1 MMFKGIVLGPTLQ
14 LSHMFYA
21 DDAVFVGQWS
31 DANIDTLVHV
41 LDCFHRASGMR
52 INMNK
57 RKLMGI
63 SFDEVKVT
71 IVAFKIG
78 YFVLKTPFSYLDED
92 TFNWWKVN
100 TSQVSLRFNV
110 YLSYVNF
117 KVPMRVLQRLESIQ
131 SHFFNGNDIHGKKL
145 SWVKWK
151 KILASKEKGGL
162 GVSSLYALN
171 RGLLLKWVCRF
182 ITQSSSLW
190 ARVIKE
196 IHRDDGKIG
205 KNAKSNYPS
214 IWLDIVH
221 KMEVLN
227 KQGIDVSNC
236 IKIKLGNRENTSF
249 WNDIWRE
256 DSALK
261 YLYPRLY
268 ALESCKDVNVALTLS
283 HARLDFS
290 FRRAPSGG
298 AEEEQLIELSNQIEG
313 VILTN
318 SRDR

>member
-1 MMFKGIVLGPTLQ
+1 MLFKGIVLGPTLQ

-63 SFDEVKVT
+63 SFDQVKVT
-71 IVAFKIG
+71 IAAFKIG
-78 YFVLKTPFSYLDED
+78 CLSPIKMEDED

-100 TSQVSLRFNV
+100 TSQVGLRFNV

-117 KVPMRVLQRLESIQ
+117 KVPIRVLQRLESIQ

-151 KILASKEKGGL
+151 KVLASKEKGGL
-162 GVSSLYALN
+162 GVSSLCALN

-190 ARVIKE
+190 AKVIKE
-196 IHRDDGKIG
+196 IHEDDGKIG

-221 KMEVLN
+221 RRN
-227 KQGIDVSNC
+227 K
-236 IKIKLGNRENTSF
+236 
-249 WNDIWRE
+249 

-261 YLYPRLY
+261 YLCPRLY
-268 ALESCKDVNVALTLS
+268 ALESCKGVNVALTLS

-290 FRRAPSGG
+290 FRRAPRGG

-313 VILTN
+313 VIFTN
-318 SRDR
+318 LRDR